1 MKGIKKLDG
10 KAVLFFSAV
19 VLVIILDRIT
29 KFIIVHNQQGIEVI
43 EGLFNI
49 VMTTNTG
56 AAFSMLEGY
65 NSILLFIALIVVGV
79 ILFNYPKIPD
89 QRLPVTAFALITG
102 GAIGNI
108 TDRVM
113 LGYVVDF
120 INFSFWPSF
129 NVADSAISIGA
140 VLLIWWIVKK
150 Q

>member
-1 MKGIKKLDG
+1 
-10 KAVLFFSAV
+10 
-19 VLVIILDRIT
+19 
-29 KFIIVHNQQGIEVI
+29 
-43 EGLFNI
+43 
-49 VMTTNTG
+49 MTTNTG